1 MLFLITLCKR
11 ILKCLKERICQA
23 LSSKNSKREKVVF
36 ISKGNQN
43 DFIFFMPEENLKML
57 LMLSV
62 QYLLSV
68 SLAE

>member
-11 ILKCLKERICQA
+11 ILKCLKEKIRQA
-23 LSSKNSKREKVVF
+23 LSSQNSKREKVVF
-36 ISKGNQN
+36 IDKGNQN
-43 DFIFFMPEENLKML
+43 YFLFLMPEENLKML